1 MKRIIIFVLAAI
13 IVFASVFSAYGV
25 TLDGR
30 NDGTEWDGATTYML
44 FDGESNSSVDWGAV
58 KARFA
63 PEESAVYL
71 CFMFGDSMLEQGNTL
86 AGISFTV
93 EGSPSYNLTMDNS
106 PYAADIDKYDVSGA
120 MFIDNNNGATC
131 EMRVGKKS
139 GVPKEL
145 SCSVRYIDHDGVP
158 SNYYYF
164 TLVNEQYTETTKL
177 IIAPT
182 ADNSD
187 PAYNPEANTTQKVKT
202 TKATTERTTKEKTT
216 KEKTTQ
222 RTTVQEITTKK
233 QKTTKQA
240 KTTQSQKTE
249 KETQA
254 ATVYYYEKE
263 IIISQVIV
271 TQTVPVTTVA
281 TVQTT
286 EEESETQPPATSIM
300 LSAGSK
306 YKFIAGVACAA
317 VFIAVA
323 AWSVIGAKKEK
334 EEEVQDSEENK

>member
-1 MKRIIIFVLAAI
+1 MKRVIIFALAAI
-13 IVFASVFSAYGV
+13 IVFASGFSVYGV

-30 NDGTEWDGATTYML
+30 NDGTEWDGATAYML
-44 FDGESNSSVDWGAV
+44 FDGESNSSVEWGAV
-58 KARFA
+58 KAKFA
-63 PEESAVYL
+63 PEENAVYL
-71 CFMFGDSMLEQGNTL
+71 CFMFGDPMLEQGNTL
-86 AGISFTV
+86 AGISFTA
-93 EGSPSYNLTMDNS
+93 EGSPPYNLTMDNS
-106 PYAADIDKYDVSGA
+106 PYAADIDKYDVGGA

-131 EMRVGKKS
+131 EMRVGIKS

-145 SCSVRYIDHDGVP
+145 SCSVRYIDHEGVP

-182 ADNSD
+182 ADNHD
-187 PAYNPEANTTQKVKT
+187 PAYNPEVNTTQKVKT

-216 KEKTTQ
+216 KEKTTKA
-222 RTTVQEITTKK
+222 TTVQEITTKK
-233 QKTTKQA
+233 PKTTK
-240 KTTQSQKTE
+240 SQKTE

-286 EEESETQPPATSIM
+286 EEESTTQHPTTSII
-300 LSAGSK
+300 LSTGSK
-306 YKFIAGVACAA
+306 YKTIAGVACAA
-317 VFIAVA
+317 MFIAVA

-334 EEEVQDSEENK
+334 KDEVQDSEENK

>member
-1 MKRIIIFVLAAI
+1 MKRIIIFALAAVIVLA
-13 IVFASVFSAYGV
+13 SGFSAYGV

-30 NDGTEWDGATTYML
+30 NDGTEWDGATVYML

-58 KARFA
+58 KAKFA
-63 PEESAVYL
+63 PEENAVYL
-71 CFMFGDSMLEQGNTL
+71 CFMFGDSGLEQGNTL
-86 AGISFTV
+86 AGISFSV

-131 EMRVGKKS
+131 EMRVGIKS

-145 SCSVRYIDHDGVP
+145 SCSVRYIDHEGVP

-182 ADNSD
+182 ADNPD
-187 PAYNPEANTTQKVKT
+187 PAYNPEADTTQKVKT

-216 KEKTTQ
+216 KSTTARKT
-222 RTTVQEITTKK
+222 TTKK
-233 QKTTKQA
+233 PKTTKQA
-240 KTTQSQKTE
+240 KTTKLQKTE

-271 TQTVPVTTVA
+271 TQTVPSTTVA
-281 TVQTT
+281 IVQTT
-286 EEESETQPPATSIM
+286 EVESITEPPTTSIH

-306 YKFIAGVACAA
+306 YKTIAGVACAA

-323 AWSVIGAKKEK
+323 AWSVMGAKKEK
-334 EEEVQDSEENK
+334 KEEAQNSEENK